1 MYRSFFGLSR
11 NPFEISPDPYFFF
24 PTARH
29 NEALAN
35 LYYGIRK
42 QKGFVVVTGEVGT
55 GKTLLIRCLLE
66 TLRRTQIA
74 FAYVFNPRLS
84 TDQFLQYMMGD
95 LGLPYSGKNKSELL
109 LSLNDFLIGRYRRGL
124 PTALIVDE
132 AQQLEA
138 DVLEEIRLLT
148 NLETSQQKLMQI
160 VLAGQPELDVKLDSI
175 ELRQLKQRIA
185 LRCKLDALRPEET
198 PTYIQKR
205 LQLAG
210 RKEPNQNIFQPEA
223 IAVIHK
229 FSQGIPRLINTL
241 CENSLLIAFAVQST
255 TVTAEMVNEVAADFR
270 LQIQSTNLNGK
281 VKNELSAERRKSI
294 LKAFSGTLSA
304 EGSTDSLSESVA
316 REESVGGKK
325 GRFNA

>member
-11 NPFEISPDPYFFF
+11 NPFEISPDPYFFY
-24 PTARH
+24 PTPRH

-84 TDQFLQYMMGD
+84 SDQFLQYLMGD
-95 LGLPYSGKNKSELL
+95 LGLPYAGRNKTELL
-109 LSLNDFLIGRYRRGL
+109 LTLNDYLIGRHRKGL
-124 PTALIVDE
+124 ATALIVDE
-132 AQQLEA
+132 AQQLDE

-148 NLETSQQKLMQI
+148 NLETSQQKLLQI
-160 VLAGQPELDVKLDSI
+160 LLAGQPELDQKLDSI

-185 LRCKLDALRPEET
+185 LRCKLEPLGAEET
-198 PTYIQKR
+198 RAYVQNR

-210 RKEPNQNIFQPEA
+210 RKQTQDQLFQPGA
-223 IAVIHK
+223 LSSIYK
-229 FSQGIPRLINTL
+229 YSQGIPRLINTL
-241 CENSLLIAFAVQST
+241 CENSLLIAYAAHSPV
-255 TVTAEMVNEVAADFR
+255 VTGEMVDEVAADFR
-270 LQIQSTNLNGK
+270 LDVPTSKLNG
-281 VKNELSAERRKSI
+281 R
-294 LKAFSGTLSA
+294 LKTETISEGHDPIFSGLLGTNENDQS
-304 EGSTDSLSESVA
+304 SESET
-316 REESVGGKK
+316 REKRLLSVKK
-325 GRFNA
+325 GRINA